1 VRTVT
6 GMLDGVANILV
17 HPIPGTNSSVIQM
30 ANDGSGSMYI
40 GRTNSSGNT
49 NVFNFGPAGGFV
61 PIPNYINF
69 VGSSGSLPL
78 AFVTSSIERMR
89 ISSSGN
95 VGIGLTNPTEKL
107 DVNGTARASNIKVQD
122 WTLSSPTEGLLQGLY
137 YLTFTDPLNK
147 VLATLR
153 RSSSSVDDYRFGIG
167 TNEPGTT
174 FDVLQTGNTGR
185 TVARIR
191 ASDTGVDSNNTLLEL
206 SFPEDPTCNGAY
218 FIKFT
223 DADGEIGFIKATNN
237 GVSFSSL
244 SDYRLKTNIQPLTG
258 AVERVLNMKP
268 CTFNWLRNGVSSEGF
283 IAHELQ
289 EVVPEAVTG
298 IKDEVNDEGNIVP
311 QGVDTRYIVP
321 VLTAALQEALK
332 RIGELETKVAKLK
345 TK

>member
-1 VRTVT
+1 
-6 GMLDGVANILV
+6 
-17 HPIPGTNSSVIQM
+17 
-30 ANDGSGSMYI
+30 MYI
-40 GRTNSSGNT
+40 GRTNSSGTT
-49 NVFNFGPAGGFV
+49 NVFSLGETQVGG
-61 PIPNYINF
+61 ITNYINF

-78 AFVTSSIERMR
+78 AFVTNSVERMR

-95 VGIGLTNPTEKL
+95 VGIGLTNPSYKL
-107 DVNGTARASNIKVQD
+107 DVIGTARASNIKVED
-122 WTLSSPTEGLLQGLY
+122 WTLSSSGFSQVLSSY
-137 YLTFTDPLNK
+137 YLDFTDPLNK
-147 VLATLR
+147 VLATLY
-153 RSSSSVDDYRFGIG
+153 RSSTSADDYRFGIG
-167 TNEPGTT
+167 TSDPGTT

-191 ASDTGVDSNNTLLEL
+191 ASDTGVDANNTLLEL
-206 SFPEDPTCNGAY
+206 SFSNDPTCNGAY

-223 DADGEIGFIKATNN
+223 DADGEIGSIKATSTNS
-237 GVSFSSL
+237 GVIL
-244 SDYRLKTNIQPLTG
+244 INVSDYRLKTNIQPLTG